1 MKRLLTKRTHRQR
14 IRLIPWFARI
24 GLGMGTIA
32 LILILTAA
40 LPANSQAPDLP
51 GFKLLQTDPT
61 LWSVQ
66 NDSLSTAQVRLD
78 GYPLFTI
85 AAPMTVSKPVN
96 KTSPSPTPL
105 TQRVLGIEQ
114 TLEQIANS
122 DFNPDQL
129 TVESAIDQKAALPVI
144 SVNGQYLMTVTTLD
158 AQLRGTDPET
168 WATELREMIKNAL
181 LRAKQERQPAFL
193 VRQGITGG
201 IILLSVGLASAAIAY
216 MQRKLRQQQAQ
227 LAAASQQ
234 KEQTALGLVEAEDAS
249 HIPTVS
255 QLQQQQQRTVNNLKQ
270 RVLRLI
276 QVGLWGG
283 SIFILLGLFPYT
295 RSLQVVVLSAPLKLV
310 GIGLGVYVLIRLSD
324 AAIDRLFNAVQTG
337 YVQSLQA
344 SQRLALRISTV
355 SRVLKSAT
363 AILIVGVGTLA
374 GLAVIGVDLL
384 PLLAGA
390 GIVGL
395 AISFASQN
403 VIKDVINGFL
413 VLLEDQYAVGDVIVV
428 EAVGGFVENMNLRI
442 TQLRNDEGRLITIP
456 NGEIRVVQ
464 NLSKDWSRVDL
475 TIEVAFSTDPDQALA
490 MLQTLGN
497 EIYSDL
503 HWRTKML
510 EQPEVLGIDRI
521 DHKGLLIRMWIKTK
535 PLQQWAVAREFRRRL
550 NQTMFAK
557 GVEIGIPQQ
566 EFHLGGALNG
576 NL

>member
-1 MKRLLTKRTHRQR
+1 MKRLLTKRTHRR
-14 IRLIPWFARI
+14 HIRLLTWFAKTGAAI
-24 GLGMGTIA
+24 GAIA
-32 LILILTAA
+32 LMLIQIAA
-40 LPANSQAPDLP
+40 LPAKSQSPDLP
-51 GFKLLQTDPT
+51 GVKLLQTDQP
-61 LWSVQ
+61 LWSAQ
-66 NDSLSTAQVRLD
+66 NDNLSTAQVRLD
-78 GYPLFTI
+78 GYSLFAI
-85 AAPMTVSKPVN
+85 AAPVTDN
-96 KTSPSPTPL
+96 KTSSSPTPL

-122 DFNPDQL
+122 DFNPEQL
-129 TVESAIDQKAALPVI
+129 TVESAVDRKAALPVI

-158 AQLRGTDPET
+158 AQLRGIDPEA
-168 WATELREMIKNAL
+168 WAKELRKIIKHAL
-181 LRAKQERQPAFL
+181 LRSYQERQPAFL
-193 VRQGITGG
+193 VHQGVIGG
-201 IILLSVGLASAAIAY
+201 TILLSVGVTSVAIAY

-227 LAAASQQ
+227 LVASQPQ
-234 KEQTALGLVEAEDAS
+234 EQTALGLMAAEDTSCA
-249 HIPTVS
+249 PTVS
-255 QLQQQQQRTVNNLKQ
+255 QLQQQQQHTVNNLKQ
-270 RVLRLI
+270 RILRLT
-276 QVGLWGG
+276 QVGLWGS
-283 SIFILLGLFPYT
+283 SIFVILGLFPYT
-295 RSLQVVVLSAPLKLV
+295 RSLQLMVLSAPLKLV
-310 GIGLGVYVLIRLSD
+310 GIALGVYVSIRLSD
-324 AAIDRLFNAVQTG
+324 AVINRLFNAVQTG
-337 YVQSLQA
+337 YVQSRQE

-355 SRVLKSAT
+355 SQVLKSAT
-363 AILIVGVGTLA
+363 AILIVGIGTLA
-374 GLAVIGVDLL
+374 GLAVIGIDLL

-475 TIEVAFSTDPDQALA
+475 TIEVAFSTDPDRALT

-497 EIYSDL
+497 EIYSDRQ
-503 HWRTKML
+503 WRTKML

-566 EFHLGGALNG
+566 EFHLGGAPRDDR
-576 NL
+576 